1 MDERDRKHDPI
12 RRGRGSRSRASA
24 GNSNGSDRSRPS
36 SLSSSS
42 GSASLELIGSL
53 PIILIVVLV
62 AGQVVIAG
70 ASLWAAGVSARAG
83 ARAVL
88 TGKSPRGAAERALPE
103 VLRGGLKVSDE
114 EGVRVGVRIPALLP
128 GFPEAHVYGSSSLG
142 EN

>member
-1 MDERDRKHDPI
+1 MDGRDRKDDPI
-12 RRGRGSRSRASA
+12 RKGRESRGRASA
-24 GNSNGSDRSRPS
+24 GHANESDRSRSSTPS
-36 SLSSSS
+36 ASS

-53 PIILIVVLV
+53 PIILIAVLV
-62 AGQVVIAG
+62 ASQVVIAG

-103 VLRGGLKVSDE
+103 VLREGLKVTSNDGVKV
-114 EGVRVGVRIPALLP
+114 GVRVPALLP